1 MTKFKSFWAAKKIFC
16 FLCKHRFAPKHS
28 SLRYLKLQMWWVD
41 KFFTEFACWW
51 NQSKGG
57 GEGGSV
63 MIFYIAPFF
72 TISPMSAWPIHLG
85 ENKGRCIYKSQI
97 YNMLCR
103 ILSSVIWRLI
113 ILSQYYSLTNYRLA
127 FDFCWSEN
135 PRDFRKGQQ
144 VSRISDI
151 PL

>member
-1 MTKFKSFWAAKKIFC
+1 MHQKRGKKNHNRKTGLYSHKIPRHHPSREVTLLVTLYSQMTKFKSFWAAKKIFC

-41 KFFTEFACWW
+41 KIFTEFACWW

-57 GEGGSV
+57 GGGGGGSI

-85 ENKGRCIYKSQI
+85 ENKGRCIFKVKYI
-97 YNMLCR
+97 TCF
-103 ILSSVIWRLI
+103 V
-113 ILSQYYSLTNYRLA
+113 A
-127 FDFCWSEN
+127 F
-135 PRDFRKGQQ
+135 
-144 VSRISDI
+144 
-151 PL
+151 